1 MINEQEV
8 MVTCPRGVRPSQRV
22 TFQLPTQERRSI
34 SVNPNHQ
41 MFEVTV
47 PEGVKPGTSFALIA
61 NGQRYA
67 PSPLSL
73 SLTYSTY
80 FYSHTLL
87 SLSNYPF
94 HSLTHSHTLLT
105 LFKSRR
111 ASFLNCYFHTLFI
124 F

>member
-87 SLSNYPF
+87 SLSNLSL
-94 HSLTHSHTLLT
+94 SLTHSHTLLSLSLSCLIHLLVFT
-105 LFKSRR
+105 FS
-111 ASFLNCYFHTLFI
+111 I
-124 F
+124 Q

>member
-67 PSPLSL
+67 ISL
-73 SLTYSTY
+73 SLT
-80 FYSHTLL
+80 HTHTPLPLSLLLLL
-87 SLSNYPF
+87 SLTQ
-94 HSLTHSHTLLT
+94 L
-105 LFKSRR
+105 
-111 ASFLNCYFHTLFI
+111 FHTFI
-124 F
+124 HSFYSIVSW

>member
-67 PSPLSL
+67 SSPPSPLSL
-73 SLTYSTY
+73 
-80 FYSHTLL
+80 
-87 SLSNYPF
+87 
-94 HSLTHSHTLLT
+94 
-105 LFKSRR
+105 
-111 ASFLNCYFHTLFI
+111 
-124 F
+124 

>member
-73 SLTYSTY
+73 SHL
-80 FYSHTLL
+80 FYLL
-87 SLSNYPF
+87 L
-94 HSLTHSHTLLT
+94 LTHTPLPL
-105 LFKSRR
+105 
-111 ASFLNCYFHTLFI
+111 
-124 F
+124 